1 MIFHLNYMDSFE
13 PLAMSIFYAT
23 VNSMKDNDVATIFS
37 TDKSYLLNRY
47 RTGTEV
53 YLKRQ
58 KFMTSRAFEILQEYV
73 IFLESLRKHVL
84 K

>member
-58 KFMTSRAFEILQEYV
+58 EFMTSRVFEVLQAFV
-73 IFLESLRKHVL
+73 IFLVG
-84 K
+84 